1 MQKMSRILPF
11 VCIFLLAIT
20 AIQCTTTRWNV
31 KDSGAIEPSG
41 EAERLSSRFEV
52 IADTSITPESPF
64 LYTRLYRID
73 EMEYSRRVEIERT
86 LQHYRPK
93 WGFLFLSSLAASL
106 AFYAASSD
114 RFSGSPG
121 SRQSLALN
129 GVGGLMTLL
138 ALTNMSPAGA
148 PVSTGETRFLGESGQ
163 EILSDTVRV
172 ESAEGEGYNFQLEY
186 LHGDEVIANNEFVSN
201 GEVEW
206 AVRLPDLFRDRSVTG
221 SDPGELT
228 VNLYQDGRMSQF
240 SLPIKSFLR
249 PMVVVTSPVAELR
262 RSPEI
267 DGRPPLTV
275 VGNNSELELMR
286 QVSDQWY
293 EVRFGGSR
301 LYLSANSG
309 NIHWLGAET
318 VANPVVNP
326 VGDVPFGEV
335 SVEFSVPVLKE
346 NGQGDTAL
354 LLSNHRGNRIGLRRY
369 LERDLQ
375 LMELYF
381 QDAFRVPESSIHFRY
396 MEGETDRFSP
406 EDFQVEEERTLYIY
420 LTGFAD
426 LESREGGTRL
436 QLLHQDENGEETRTD
451 LGQLLLKVLEPVQG
465 RVVVFAD
472 LEVLQTDSQVVSNSG
487 TTAYRQLAEELLSGH
502 GESALIFGSRP
513 DQRPGLYESLRFE
526 MNYHHIFPFYLAQ
539 GWQQRRTLLSDLVRF
554 VDTQVDYTSRRLHDR
569 PQTIQAYGNLS
580 FDLRD

>member
-1 MQKMSRILPF
+1 M
-11 VCIFLLAIT
+11 
-20 AIQCTTTRWNV
+20 
-31 KDSGAIEPSG
+31 KDPGAIEPSG

-52 IADTSITPESPF
+52 MADTNITPESPF
-64 LYTRLYRID
+64 LYTTLYRID
-73 EMEYSRRVEIERT
+73 EMEYSRRIEIERT

-93 WGFLFLSSLAASL
+93 WGFLFLSSLAAGL

-121 SRQSLALN
+121 SRQPLALN

-138 ALTNMSPAGA
+138 ALTNMSPSGD
-148 PVSTGETRFLGESGQ
+148 PVSTGETRFLRESGQ
-163 EILSDTVRV
+163 EILSDTVQV
-172 ESAEGEGYNFQLEY
+172 ESGEGDGYNFQLEY
-186 LHGDEVIANNEFVSN
+186 LYGGEVLANNVFVSN

-228 VNLYQDGRMSQF
+228 VNLYQNGRASQL

-275 VGNNSELELMR
+275 VGNNSELELIG

-309 NIHWLGAET
+309 NIQWMGAET
-318 VANPVVNP
+318 VANPAVNP

-335 SVEFSVPVLKE
+335 SVEFSVPVLKDD
-346 NGQGDTAL
+346 GQRDAAL

-381 QDAFRVPESSIHFRY
+381 RDAFRVPESSIHFRY
-396 MEGETDRFSP
+396 MGGGTDRFNP
-406 EDFQVEEERTLYIY
+406 EQIQVGKEGTLYLY
-420 LTGFAD
+420 LTGFAA
-426 LESREGGTRL
+426 LESLEGSNRL
-436 QLLHQDENGEETRTD
+436 QLLHLNETGEETRTD
-451 LGQLLLKVLEPVQG
+451 LGQLLLEMIEPVQG

-472 LEVLQTDSQVVSNSG
+472 LVVFETDSQAVSNSG
-487 TTAYRQLAEELLSGH
+487 TSAYRHLAEEMLSVH

-539 GWQQRRTLLSDLVRF
+539 GWQQRRTLLSDLVRYI
-554 VDTQVDYTSRRLHDR
+554 DTQVDYTSRRLHNR
-569 PQTIQAYGNLS
+569 TQTIQAYGKLS

>member
-1 MQKMSRILPF
+1 MSRTLPF
-11 VCIFLLAIT
+11 VWIFLLAIT
-20 AIQCTTTRWNV
+20 TIQCTTTRWNV

-52 IADTSITPESPF
+52 MADTNITPESPF
-64 LYTRLYRID
+64 LYTTLYRID

-93 WGFLFLSSLAASL
+93 WGFLFLSFLAAGL

-138 ALTNMSPAGA
+138 ALTNMRPAGT
-148 PVSTGETRFLGESGQ
+148 PVSTGETRLLGESGQ
-163 EILSDTVRV
+163 EILSDTVQV
-172 ESAEGEGYNFQLEY
+172 ESGEGEGYNFQLEY
-186 LHGDEVIANNEFVSN
+186 LYGDEVIANNEFVSN
-201 GEVEW
+201 GEVEVEW

-221 SDPGELT
+221 SDSGELT
-228 VNLYQDGRMSQF
+228 VNLYQSGLVSQF
-240 SLPIKSFLR
+240 SLPIKSFLK

-275 VGNNSELELMR
+275 VGNNSELELIG
-286 QVSDQWY
+286 QFSDQWY

-301 LYLSANSG
+301 LYLSADSG
-309 NIHWLGAET
+309 NIQWMGAET
-318 VANPVVNP
+318 VANPAVNP

-335 SVEFSVPVLKE
+335 SVEFSVPVLKKD
-346 NGQGDTAL
+346 GQRDVAL
-354 LLSNHRGNRIGLRRY
+354 LISNHRGNRIGLRRY

-381 QDAFRVPESSIHFRY
+381 RDAFRVPESSIYFRY
-396 MEGETDRFSP
+396 MGGGSDRFNP
-406 EDFQVEEERTLYIY
+406 EQIQVGEEGTLYLY
-420 LTGFAD
+420 LTGFAS
-426 LESREGGTRL
+426 LESLEGSNRIH
-436 QLLHQDENGEETRTD
+436 LLHRNETGEETRTD
-451 LGQLLLKVLEPVQG
+451 LDQLLLEMIEFVQG

-472 LEVLQTDSQVVSNSG
+472 LEVLEIDSQAVSNSG
-487 TTAYRQLAEELLSGH
+487 TSAYRQLAEELLSVH
-502 GESALIFGSRP
+502 AESALIFGSRP

-526 MNYHHIFPFYLAQ
+526 MNYHHIIPFYLAQ
-539 GWQQRRTLLSDLVRF
+539 GWQQRRTLLSDLVRY

-580 FDLRD
+580 FDLKD